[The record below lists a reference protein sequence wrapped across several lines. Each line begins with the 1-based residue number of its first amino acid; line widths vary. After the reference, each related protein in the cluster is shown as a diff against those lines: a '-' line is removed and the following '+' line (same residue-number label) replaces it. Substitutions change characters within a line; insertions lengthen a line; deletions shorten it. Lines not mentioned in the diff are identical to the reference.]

1 MPDEIS
7 FPGTCDL
14 YDKFLDAARVLEP
27 VFSDFGGRKRFHGE
41 VATIKCFEDNSRI
54 KELVA
59 KAGRGKV
66 LVVDGG
72 GSMRCAVLGDLVAGE
87 ALKNGWEG
95 VVVFGCVRDSAALA
109 DLDIGVKALGLNP
122 RKSVRRDEG
131 STDLRLSFAGIHVD
145 PGDVLVADEDGMIVL
160 TPEQADTA
168 QGTP

>member
-7 FPGTCDL
+7 FPSTCDL
-14 YDKFLDAARVLEP
+14 YDRFLDAARVPEP
-27 VFSDFGGRKRFHGE
+27 VFSDFGGRKRFHGR

-59 KAGRGKV
+59 TAGRGKV

-95 VVVFGCVRDSAALA
+95 VVVFGCVRDSAALVA
-109 DLDIGVKALGLNP
+109 LDIGIKALGLNP
-122 RKSVRRDEG
+122 RKSVRRGEG
-131 STDLRLSFAGIHVD
+131 SADLGLNFAGVHID
-145 PGDVLVADEDGMIVL
+145 PGDVLAADEDGLIIL

-168 QGTP
+168 QGTA

>member
-7 FPGTCDL
+7 FPSTCDL
-14 YDKFLDAARVLEP
+14 YDQFLETARTLDP
-27 VFSDFGGRKRFHGE
+27 GFSDFGGRKRFHGR

-54 KELVA
+54 KECVA
-59 KAGRGKV
+59 TAGRGKV

-109 DLDIGVKALGLNP
+109 ELDIGVKALGLNP
-122 RKSVRRDEG
+122 RKSVRRGEG
-131 STDLRLSFAGIHVD
+131 STDLTLNFAGIHIH
-145 PGDVLVADEDGMIVL
+145 PGDMLVADEDGMIIL
-160 TPEQADTA
+160 TSEQADAVRGST
-168 QGTP
+168 